1 MGRSRRILKFFVKFF
16 VKMPRKKASAPQRL
30 DEDERQNQNWNMGE
44 GGSGNQEEV
53 IDLINDDFENY
64 DSDEDADFIPD
75 ESRPKRQ
82 AKGSKSKK
90 KTKKTT
96 ETDEI
101 DENLSFL
108 LEASDFCVAISKSKP
123 EFSEWSRTILYSFH
137 IELLGGVKIDL
148 SASDFWIY
156 LSHVPDINFVYIDNK
171 HYQKIV
177 NISKLNYQ
185 LLKAFEHGIHGIGM
199 KRRNIILVP
208 GEIQGKRMEIDIE
221 VHESTLFKFN
231 HPSDV
236 VAKVPQSV
244 KNSMEYFLQ
253 LDTNNIL
260 EQDIIDEETCNSEV
274 EMLKQDIDKLYSIVK
289 NYHETNEIP
298 EVHIDPQHISLLP
311 QLRPYQKL
319 AVKWMIYREKYDD
332 PELSKQLHPLYTEVT
347 AQNGDVMYY
356 NRKGGYLVKD
366 LPKSM
371 PMPKGGILA
380 DEMGLGKT
388 VEVLSCMLCNPRTDI
403 PKPEPLEVINISK
416 ESRKR
421 RHRRTPSP
429 TEFHLCENEDKDLD
443 EIDGSFS
450 GKKTVSFSEEPDTI
464 MQVDGGESDYDSDES
479 KSESETGGESDYDS
493 NESKSEEPD
502 TIMQVDGGES
512 DYDSSESKSES
523 DESKSESEPEEYV
536 PKASQSRSGRQAAQR
551 VIDNLVVDSSDEED
565 VPLSNKKVAKTKKGQ
580 NKTQKVQNK
589 KSIKIQSSDSEEY
602 IPSEE

>member
-1 MGRSRRILKFFVKFF
+1 
-16 VKMPRKKASAPQRL
+16 MPRKKASAPQRL

-108 LEASDFCVAISKSKP
+108 LEASDFCVAISKPKP
-123 EFSEWSRTILYSFH
+123 EFSEWSGTVLYSFH

-171 HYQKIV
+171 HYQKIA

-208 GEIQGKRMEIDIE
+208 GEIQGKRMEINIE

-253 LDTNNIL
+253 
-260 EQDIIDEETCNSEV
+260 
-274 EMLKQDIDKLYSIVK
+274 
-289 NYHETNEIP
+289 
-298 EVHIDPQHISLLP
+298 
-311 QLRPYQKL
+311 
-319 AVKWMIYREKYDD
+319 
-332 PELSKQLHPLYTEVT
+332 
-347 AQNGDVMYY
+347 
-356 NRKGGYLVKD
+356 
-366 LPKSM
+366 
-371 PMPKGGILA
+371 
-380 DEMGLGKT
+380 
-388 VEVLSCMLCNPRTDI
+388 
-403 PKPEPLEVINISK
+403 
-416 ESRKR
+416 
-421 RHRRTPSP
+421 
-429 TEFHLCENEDKDLD
+429 
-443 EIDGSFS
+443 
-450 GKKTVSFSEEPDTI
+450 VSFDF
-464 MQVDGGESDYDSDES
+464 YLLC
-479 KSESETGGESDYDS
+479 
-493 NESKSEEPD
+493 
-502 TIMQVDGGES
+502 
-512 DYDSSESKSES
+512 
-523 DESKSESEPEEYV
+523 YV
-536 PKASQSRSGRQAAQR
+536 TLGLRFFKYLLGR
-551 VIDNLVVDSSDEED
+551 L
-565 VPLSNKKVAKTKKGQ
+565 
-580 NKTQKVQNK
+580 
-589 KSIKIQSSDSEEY
+589 
-602 IPSEE
+602 